1 MPSARIVPI
10 SRVRSRTL
18 MSMAFTTPTPAA
30 AKRKP
35 DSMTSAAWLA
45 WMIAQEKRP
54 ASV

>member
-18 MSMAFTTPTPAA
+18 ISIALTTPTPAA
-30 AKRKP
+30 ANRKP
-35 DSMTSAAWLA
+35 ESITSAAWFA
-45 WMIAQEKRP
+45 RMIAYEKRP